1 MMAADTVNTIENVL
15 KNIDEEAKKFKSLVV
30 KKDIEPTLD
39 LGNLLVCDSN
49 PIVGFEQRKNKNDFL
64 TELARENTQLLFNE
78 IWKLP
83 AQRTEDVITV
93 KLPEPVTRLPREK
106 SIPKPKAT
114 TRWEKF
120 AQMKGIQNKK
130 KSRKVWDEELQKWV
144 PRWGFQS
151 KGDLKR
157 DWLLEVPQKAD
168 PYEDQFAK
176 KKKEKKE
183 RVAKNELQRLRNIA
197 RNSKKKVPGV
207 GATPTVDKPNK
218 SQLTQALQMAQ
229 KSTASLGKFDK
240 KLPKEPTQRNTGK
253 KRKFQPV
260 IGALNAEKDRERQIL
275 ETLNKKGKINVNQAV
290 NREIMDDQL
299 TGPGEKKEKKSKK
312 KGKGQNRALPKS
324 NRGPNKKSKS
334 KGRHR

>member
-1 MMAADTVNTIENVL
+1 MATNTVENVL
-15 KNIDEEAKKFKSLVV
+15 KSIDEEAKKFKSLVV
-30 KKDIEPTLD
+30 NKDIDPTLD
-39 LGNLLVCDSN
+39 LGNLLVCDPN
-49 PIVGFEQRKNKNDFL
+49 PITGFEQSKNKNEYL
-64 TELARENTQLLFNE
+64 KELSRENTQLLFNE

-93 KLPEPVTRLPREK
+93 KLPEPTTRLPREK

-130 KSRKVWDEELQKWV
+130 KTRKVWDEELQKWV
-144 PRWGFQS
+144 PRWGYQS

-157 DWLLEVPQKAD
+157 DWVLEVPQNAD
-168 PYEDQFAK
+168 PFEDQFGK

-197 RNSKKKVPGV
+197 RTSKKKVPGV
-207 GATPTVDKPNK
+207 GNTPTVDKPNK
-218 SQLTQALQMAQ
+218 SQLTKSLQMAQ
-229 KSTASLGKFDK
+229 QSTASMGKFDK
-240 KLPKEPTQRNTGK
+240 KLAKEPTQRNSGK
-253 KRKFQPV
+253 KRKFEPV
-260 IGALNAEKDRERQIL
+260 IGALSSEKERERHIL
-275 ETLNKKGKINVNQAV
+275 DTLNKKGKMNISQAV
-290 NREIMDDQL
+290 NREITEEQQA
-299 TGPGEKKEKKSKK
+299 GQNERKEKKSKK

-324 NRGPNKKSKS
+324 IRSNKKSKS